1 MIFDRTLSAD
11 EIKQL
16 ASQGLAVESKNKL
29 ATKWGT
35 LKRE

>member
-16 ASQGLAVESKNKL
+16 ASQGLAVDSQGKL
-29 ATKWGT
+29 STTWAT
-35 LKRE
+35 LKQE